1 MLWYIV
7 LQFLSCLRGELFL
20 LMFSRIN
27 KISRADAK
35 NRVYVKNKWDRMVD
49 KEEKWFSDV
58 YVTCSLS
65 FSFKFILFYFLQV
78 KRVKKDDVTYL
89 YCGRKW

>member
-1 MLWYIV
+1 
-7 LQFLSCLRGELFL
+7 
-20 LMFSRIN
+20 
-27 KISRADAK
+27 
-35 NRVYVKNKWDRMVD
+35 MVD

-65 FSFKFILFYFLQV
+65 LSFKFILFYFLQV
-78 KRVKKDDVTYL
+78 KRVKKDDVTHL